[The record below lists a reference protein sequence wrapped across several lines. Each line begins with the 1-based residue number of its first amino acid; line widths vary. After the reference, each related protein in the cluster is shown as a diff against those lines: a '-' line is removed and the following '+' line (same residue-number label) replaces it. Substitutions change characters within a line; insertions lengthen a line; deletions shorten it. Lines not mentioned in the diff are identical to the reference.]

1 MLQQLRAAWH
11 QGQLSDLALHFADLI
26 ARLDPV
32 ADEKVLLGA
41 ALTSQYAVSGEVCVN
56 LGEIAGTSVLVG
68 VDGREIIA
76 PKLSSWLTSLRRS
89 SVVGTNDAYQPLV
102 LENDNRLYLYQYRN
116 LEARLAT
123 ALRSRAEAPD
133 FDVDPAR
140 LNRALSIVFP
150 VVAEAVEQREAAALA
165 IRRPFAV
172 ISGGPGTGKTTTVVR
187 VLALL
192 QELEIVVPDRVALS
206 APTGKAAAR
215 LREAMAQVSTESK
228 LLDVSPL
235 SDAVT
240 LHRLLGWRSGGRP
253 PTYGPNRAIPYDVVV
268 VDEASMVDL
277 ALMTQL
283 LEALPAKARL
293 ILLGDQDQL
302 ASVEAG
308 AVLSDICAA
317 AESKPLVGSVAR
329 LRHSWRFTRD
339 SQIGRLAT
347 AVTNGDTN
355 EALATLSESGQSDAI
370 MRPAAKRA
378 DLVDLLEE
386 HCVGVFAEGLR
397 LAATGAPA
405 EAVFNS
411 IFRLQLLAAH
421 RSGPGGVDELNQQVE
436 KQLALR
442 GLLRPGDTWYPGRPV
457 LVTRN
462 DYNLRL
468 FNGDIGVVL
477 PDPDQPERL
486 KAVFAQPEGG
496 WRAISPGRL
505 PEHVTAYAMTVH
517 KSQGSEFNCV
527 IMVLPERA
535 SYVLSRALL
544 YTAITRATD
553 RLEIWGRTEIL
564 EEAIRRR
571 VRRASGLRDR
581 LCAVGIT

>member
-102 LENDNRLYLYQYRN
+102 LENDNRLYLYQYWN

-150 VVAEAVEQREAAALA
+150 VVAEAAEQREAAALA

-355 EALATLSESGQSDAI
+355 EALATLSEPGQSDAI
-370 MRPAAKRA
+370 MRPVAKPA

-405 EAVFNS
+405 EEVFNS

-421 RSGPGGVDELNQQVE
+421 RSGLGGVDELNQQVE

-535 SYVLSRALL
+535 SHVLSRALL

-553 RLEIWGRTEIL
+553 RLEIWGRTEVL
-564 EEAIRRR
+564 GEAIRRR
-571 VRRASGLRDR
+571 ARRASGLRDR
-581 LCAVGIT
+581 LCAMGIT

>member
-1 MLQQLRAAWH
+1 MLQQLHAAWH
-11 QGQLSDLALHFADLI
+11 QGQLSDVALHFAGLI

-41 ALTSQYAVSGEVCVN
+41 ALTSQYAVSGEACAN
-56 LGEIAGTSVLVG
+56 LREIAGTSVLVG
-68 VDGREIIA
+68 VNGGEIIA

-89 SVVGTNDAYQPLV
+89 SVVGTNDAYRPLV

-116 LEARLAT
+116 LEVRLAT

-133 FDVDPAR
+133 FDVDSAQ
-140 LNRALSIVFP
+140 LNRALSVMFP
-150 VVAEAVEQREAAALA
+150 VAAEAVEQREAATLVV
-165 IRRPFAV
+165 RRPFAV
-172 ISGGPGTGKTTTVVR
+172 ISGGPGTGKTTIVVR

-192 QELEIVVPDRVALS
+192 QELNIAASDRVALS

-215 LREAMAQVSTESK
+215 LREAVAQVSAGSES
-228 LLDVSPL
+228 VAMSPPL
-235 SDAVT
+235 HAVT
-240 LHRLLGWRSGGRP
+240 LHRLLGYRSGYMP
-253 PTYGPNRAIPYDVVV
+253 PTYGANRALPYDVVV

-283 LEALPAKARL
+283 LEALPTKARL
-293 ILLGDQDQL
+293 ILLGDRDQL
-302 ASVEAG
+302 SSVEAG
-308 AVLSDICAA
+308 AVLGDICAA
-317 AESKPLVGSVAR
+317 AESKPLVGSVAQ
-329 LRHSWRFTRD
+329 LRYGWRFTRN

-347 AVTNGDTN
+347 AITNGDTD
-355 EALATLSESGQSDAI
+355 EAFATLSKPRQSEAI
-370 MRPAAKRA
+370 MRPVTKRA

-386 HCVGVFAEGLR
+386 CCVGIYAEGLR

-405 EAVFNS
+405 EVVFES
-411 IFRLQLLAAH
+411 ISRLQLLAAH

-436 KQLALR
+436 KQLVRR
-442 GLLRPGDTWYPGRPV
+442 GLLRPGATWYPGRPV

-486 KAVFAQPEGG
+486 KAVFAQSEGG
-496 WRAISPGRL
+496 WRAVSPGRL
-505 PEHVTAYAMTVH
+505 PEHETAYAMTVH
-517 KSQGSEFNCV
+517 KSQGSEFSGV

-535 SYVLSRALL
+535 SPVLSRALL

-553 RLEIWGRTEIL
+553 RLEIWGSAEML
-564 EEAIRRR
+564 GEAIRCR

-581 LCAVGIT
+581 LSSVGVT

>member
-1 MLQQLRAAWH
+1 MLQQLHAAWH
-11 QGQLSDLALHFADLI
+11 QGQLSDVALHFAGLI
-26 ARLDPV
+26 SRLDPV

-56 LGEIAGTSVLVG
+56 LGEIAGTSVLVS
-68 VDGREIIA
+68 VDGGEIIA

-116 LEARLAT
+116 LEARLAA

-133 FDVDPAR
+133 FVVDPAQ

-150 VVAEAVEQREAAALA
+150 VVAEAMEQREAAALA
-165 IRRPFAV
+165 VRRPFAV

-192 QELEIVVPDRVALS
+192 QELNIVVPDRVALS

-215 LREAMAQVSTESK
+215 LREAMAQVSTESEP
-228 LLDVSPL
+228 LDVSPL

-308 AVLSDICAA
+308 AVLGDICAA
-317 AESKPLVGSVAR
+317 AENKPLVGSVAR
-329 LRHSWRFTRD
+329 LRHGWRFTQD

-355 EALATLSESGQSDAI
+355 EALATLSKSGQSDAI
-370 MRPAAKRA
+370 MRPVAKRT

-386 HCVGVFAEGLR
+386 HCLDVYAEGLR

-411 IFRLQLLAAH
+411 ISRLQLLAAH
-421 RSGPGGVDELNQQVE
+421 RSGPDGVDELNQQVE

-442 GLLRPGDTWYPGRPV
+442 GLLRPGATWYPGRPV

-486 KAVFAQPEGG
+486 KAVFAQPEEG

-505 PEHVTAYAMTVH
+505 PEHETAYAMTVH
-517 KSQGSEFNCV
+517 KSQGSEFSRV

-535 SYVLSRALL
+535 SPVLSRALL

-553 RLEIWGRTEIL
+553 RLEIWGSTEIL

-581 LCAVGIT
+581 LCSVGVT

>member
-1 MLQQLRAAWH
+1 MLQQLHAAWH
-11 QGQLSDLALHFADLI
+11 QGQLSDIALHFTSLI

-32 ADEKVLLGA
+32 ADENVLLGA
-41 ALTSQYAVSGEVCVN
+41 ALTSQYAVSGEVCMN

-68 VDGREIIA
+68 ADGAEIIA

-89 SVVGTNDAYQPLV
+89 SVVGIDDAYQPLV
-102 LENDNRLYLYQYRN
+102 LENDDRLYLYRYRD

-133 FDVDPAR
+133 FDVDSAQ
-140 LNRALSIVFP
+140 LNRALSVVFP
-150 VVAEAVEQREAAALA
+150 VIDEAMEQREAAVLTV
-165 IRRPFAV
+165 RRPFAV
-172 ISGGPGTGKTTTVVR
+172 ISGGPGTGKTSTVVR

-192 QELEIVVPDRVALS
+192 QELNVMVPDRVALS

-215 LREAMAQVSTESK
+215 LREAVAQGSTESE
-228 LLDVSPL
+228 LLDISL
-235 SDAVT
+235 LGDAVT
-240 LHRLLGWRSGGRP
+240 LHRLLGWRSGGKP
-253 PTYGPNRAIPYDVVV
+253 PTYGANRAIPYDVVV

-283 LEALPAKARL
+283 LEALPEKARL
-293 ILLGDQDQL
+293 ILLGDPDQL
-302 ASVEAG
+302 SSVEAG
-308 AVLSDICAA
+308 AVLGDICVA

-329 LRHSWRFTRD
+329 LGRGWRFTPN
-339 SQIGRLAT
+339 SQIGRLVT
-347 AVTNGDTN
+347 AVRNGDTD
-355 EALATLSESGQSDAI
+355 EALSILSKPGQLDAI
-370 MRPAAKRA
+370 IRPVAKHT

-386 HCVGVFAEGLR
+386 HCVDVYAEGLR

-405 EAVFNS
+405 EVVYNS
-411 IFRLQLLAAH
+411 ISRLQLLAAH
-421 RSGPGGVDELNQQVE
+421 RIGPGGVHELNQQVE

-442 GLLRPGDTWYPGRPV
+442 GLLRSGETWYPGRPV
-457 LVTRN
+457 LVTCN

-486 KAVFAQPEGG
+486 KAVFAQSEGG

-505 PEHVTAYAMTVH
+505 PEHETAYAMTVH
-517 KSQGSEFNCV
+517 KSQGSEFNRV
-527 IMVLPERA
+527 IMVLPDRA
-535 SYVLSRALL
+535 SLLLSRALL

-553 RLEIWGRTEIL
+553 RLEIWGCTEVL
-564 EEAIRRR
+564 EGAIRRR
-571 VRRASGLRDR
+571 TRRTSGLRDR
-581 LCAVGIT
+581 LCAVAVT

>member
-102 LENDNRLYLYQYRN
+102 LENDNRLYLYQYWN

-355 EALATLSESGQSDAI
+355 EALATLSEPGQSDAI
-370 MRPAAKRA
+370 MRPVAKPA

-405 EAVFNS
+405 EEVFNS

-421 RSGPGGVDELNQQVE
+421 RSGLGGVDELNQQVE

-535 SYVLSRALL
+535 SHVLSRALL

-553 RLEIWGRTEIL
+553 RLEIWGRTEVL
-564 EEAIRRR
+564 GEAIRRR
-571 VRRASGLRDR
+571 ARRASGLRDR
-581 LCAVGIT
+581 LCAMGIT

>member
-1 MLQQLRAAWH
+1 
-11 QGQLSDLALHFADLI
+11 
-26 ARLDPV
+26 
-32 ADEKVLLGA
+32 
-41 ALTSQYAVSGEVCVN
+41 
-56 LGEIAGTSVLVG
+56 
-68 VDGREIIA
+68 
-76 PKLSSWLTSLRRS
+76 
-89 SVVGTNDAYQPLV
+89 
-102 LENDNRLYLYQYRN
+102 
-116 LEARLAT
+116 
-123 ALRSRAEAPD
+123 
-133 FDVDPAR
+133 
-140 LNRALSIVFP
+140 

-553 RLEIWGRTEIL
+553 RLEIWGSTEIL

>member
-1 MLQQLRAAWH
+1 MLQQLHAAWH
-11 QGQLSDLALHFADLI
+11 QGQLSDIALHFAGLI

-68 VDGREIIA
+68 VDGGEIIA

-116 LEARLAT
+116 LEARLAA

-133 FDVDPAR
+133 FVVDPAQ

-150 VVAEAVEQREAAALA
+150 VVAEEMEQREAAALA
-165 IRRPFAV
+165 VRRPFAV

-192 QELEIVVPDRVALS
+192 QELNIVAPDRVALS

-215 LREAMAQVSTESK
+215 LREAMAQVSTESEP
-228 LLDVSPL
+228 LDVSPL

-253 PTYGPNRAIPYDVVV
+253 PTYGANRAIPYDVVV

-308 AVLSDICAA
+308 AVLGDICAA
-317 AESKPLVGSVAR
+317 AENKPLVGSVAR
-329 LRHSWRFTRD
+329 LRHGWRFTQD
-339 SQIGRLAT
+339 CQIGRLAT

-355 EALATLSESGQSDAI
+355 EAFATLSKSGQSDAI
-370 MRPAAKRA
+370 MRPVAKRA

-386 HCVGVFAEGLR
+386 HCMDVYAEGLR
-397 LAATGAPA
+397 LAAAGAPA
-405 EAVFNS
+405 DVVFNS
-411 IFRLQLLAAH
+411 ISRLQLLAAH
-421 RSGPGGVDELNQQVE
+421 RSGPGGVHELNQQVE

-442 GLLRPGDTWYPGRPV
+442 GLLRPGATWYPGRPV

-486 KAVFAQPEGG
+486 KAVFAQPEEG

-505 PEHVTAYAMTVH
+505 PEHETAYAMTVH

-535 SYVLSRALL
+535 SLLLSRALL

-553 RLEIWGRTEIL
+553 RLEIWGSTEIL

-581 LCAVGIT
+581 LCSVGVT

>member
-1 MLQQLRAAWH
+1 MLQQLHSAWH
-11 QGQLSDLALHFADLI
+11 QGQLSDIALHFAGLI

-56 LGEIAGTSVLVG
+56 LGEVAGTSVLVS
-68 VDGREIIA
+68 VDGGEIIA
-76 PKLSSWLTSLRRS
+76 PKLSSWLTSLHRS

-116 LEARLAT
+116 LEARLAE

-133 FDVDPAR
+133 FAVDAAQ
-140 LNRALSIVFP
+140 LNRALSIIFP
-150 VVAEAVEQREAAALA
+150 AVTEAMEQREAAALA
-165 IRRPFAV
+165 VRRPLAV

-192 QELEIVVPDRVALS
+192 QELNIVVPDRVALS

-215 LREAMAQVSTESK
+215 LREAMAQVSTESE

-235 SDAVT
+235 GEAVT

-253 PTYGPNRAIPYDVVV
+253 PRYGSNRAIPYDVVV
-268 VDEASMVDL
+268 VDEVSMVDL

-308 AVLSDICAA
+308 AVLGDICAA
-317 AESKPLVGSVAR
+317 AECKPLLGSIAR
-329 LRHSWRFTRD
+329 LGHNWRFARD
-339 SQIGRLAT
+339 SQIGRLAS

-355 EALATLSESGQSDAI
+355 EALATLSRSGQSEAI
-370 MRPAAKRA
+370 MRPVAKRT

-386 HCVGVFAEGLR
+386 HCMNVYAEGLH

-405 EAVFNS
+405 EVVFNS
-411 IFRLQLLAAH
+411 ISRLKLLAAH
-421 RSGPGGVDELNQQVE
+421 RIGPGGVHELNQQVE

-442 GLLRPGDTWYPGRPV
+442 GLLRSGDTWYPGRPV

-468 FNGDIGVVL
+468 FNGDVGVVL
-477 PDPDQPERL
+477 RDPDQPERL
-486 KAVFAQPEGG
+486 KAVFAQSEGG

-505 PEHVTAYAMTVH
+505 PEHETAYAMTVH

-535 SYVLSRALL
+535 SILLSRALL

-553 RLEIWGRTEIL
+553 RLEIWGSTEIL

-581 LCAVGIT
+581 LCSIGVT

>member
-1 MLQQLRAAWH
+1 
-11 QGQLSDLALHFADLI
+11 
-26 ARLDPV
+26 V
-32 ADEKVLLGA
+32 AQA
-41 ALTSQYAVSGEVCVN
+41 S
-56 LGEIAGTSVLVG
+56 
-68 VDGREIIA
+68 
-76 PKLSSWLTSLRRS
+76 
-89 SVVGTNDAYQPLV
+89 
-102 LENDNRLYLYQYRN
+102 
-116 LEARLAT
+116 
-123 ALRSRAEAPD
+123 
-133 FDVDPAR
+133 
-140 LNRALSIVFP
+140 
-150 VVAEAVEQREAAALA
+150 
-165 IRRPFAV
+165 
-172 ISGGPGTGKTTTVVR
+172 TGS
-187 VLALL
+187 
-192 QELEIVVPDRVALS
+192 E
-206 APTGKAAAR
+206 
-215 LREAMAQVSTESK
+215 

-235 SDAVT
+235 GEAVT

-253 PTYGPNRAIPYDVVV
+253 PTYGANRAIPYDVVV

-277 ALMTQL
+277 ALMTRL

-293 ILLGDQDQL
+293 ILLGDRDQL
-302 ASVEAG
+302 SSVEAG
-308 AVLSDICAA
+308 AVLGDICAA

-329 LRHSWRFTRD
+329 LGHGWRFTPN

-347 AVTNGDTN
+347 AVTNGDTE
-355 EALATLSESGQSDAI
+355 EALATLSKPGQSDAI
-370 MRPAAKRA
+370 MRPVAKRT

-386 HCVGVFAEGLR
+386 HCLDVYVKGLR

-411 IFRLQLLAAH
+411 ISRLQLLAAH
-421 RSGPGGVDELNQQVE
+421 RSGPGGVHELNQQVE
-436 KQLALR
+436 KQLTLR

-486 KAVFAQPEGG
+486 KAVFAQSEGG

-505 PEHVTAYAMTVH
+505 PEHETAYAMTVH

-535 SYVLSRALL
+535 SLLLSRALL

-553 RLEIWGRTEIL
+553 RLEIWGSTEIL
-564 EEAIRRR
+564 EEAIRCR
-571 VRRASGLRDR
+571 VRHTSGLRDR
-581 LCAVGIT
+581 LCSVGVT

>member
-1 MLQQLRAAWH
+1 MLQQLHAAWH
-11 QGQLSDLALHFADLI
+11 QGQLSDVALHFAGLI

-32 ADEKVLLGA
+32 ADENVLLGA
-41 ALTSQYAVSGEVCVN
+41 ALTSQYAVSGEVCMN
-56 LGEIAGTSVLVG
+56 LREIAGTSVLVG
-68 VDGREIIA
+68 ADSAEIIA

-89 SVVGTNDAYQPLV
+89 SVVGIDDAYQPLV
-102 LENDNRLYLYQYRN
+102 LENDDRLYLYQYRN
-116 LEARLAT
+116 LEARLAS

-133 FDVDPAR
+133 FNVDPAQ
-140 LNRALSIVFP
+140 LNRALSVVFP
-150 VVAEAVEQREAAALA
+150 VVAEAMEQREAAVLTV
-165 IRRPFAV
+165 RRPFAV

-192 QELEIVVPDRVALS
+192 QELNIVVPDRVALS

-215 LREAMAQVSTESK
+215 LREAVAQASTGSE

-235 SDAVT
+235 GEAVT

-253 PTYGPNRAIPYDVVV
+253 PTYGANRAIPYDVVV

-277 ALMTQL
+277 ALMTRL

-293 ILLGDQDQL
+293 ILLGDRDQL
-302 ASVEAG
+302 SSVEAG
-308 AVLSDICAA
+308 AVLGDICAA

-329 LRHSWRFTRD
+329 LGHGWRFTPN

-355 EALATLSESGQSDAI
+355 EALATLSKSGQSDAI
-370 MRPAAKRA
+370 MRPVAKRT
-378 DLVDLLEE
+378 DLVDLLED
-386 HCVGVFAEGLR
+386 HCLDVYAEGLR

-411 IFRLQLLAAH
+411 ISRLQLLAAH
-421 RSGPGGVDELNQQVE
+421 RIGPGGVHELNQQVE

-442 GLLRPGDTWYPGRPV
+442 GLLRPGATWYPGRPV

-486 KAVFAQPEGG
+486 KAVFAQPEEG

-505 PEHVTAYAMTVH
+505 PEHETAYAMTVH
-517 KSQGSEFNCV
+517 KSQGSEFSRV

-535 SYVLSRALL
+535 SPVLSRALL

-553 RLEIWGRTEIL
+553 RLEIWGSTEIL

-581 LCAVGIT
+581 LCSVGVT

>member
-1 MLQQLRAAWH
+1 MLQQLHAAWH
-11 QGQLSDLALHFADLI
+11 QGQLSDVALHFAGLI

-68 VDGREIIA
+68 VDGGEIIA
-76 PKLSSWLTSLRRS
+76 PKLSSWLTSLHRS
-89 SVVGTNDAYQPLV
+89 SVVGTNDGYQPLV

-116 LEARLAT
+116 LEARLAG

-192 QELEIVVPDRVALS
+192 QELNIVVPDRVALS

-215 LREAMAQVSTESK
+215 LREAVAQASTGSE

-235 SDAVT
+235 GEAVT

-253 PTYGPNRAIPYDVVV
+253 PTYGANRAIPYDVVV

-277 ALMTQL
+277 ALMTRL

-293 ILLGDQDQL
+293 ILLGDRDQL
-302 ASVEAG
+302 SSVEAG
-308 AVLSDICAA
+308 AVLGDICAA

-329 LRHSWRFTRD
+329 LGHGWRFTPN

-355 EALATLSESGQSDAI
+355 EALATLSRSGHSDAI
-370 MRPAAKRA
+370 MRPVAKRT
-378 DLVDLLEE
+378 DFVDLLEE
-386 HCVGVFAEGLR
+386 HCMDVYAEGLR

-405 EAVFNS
+405 EVVFNS
-411 IFRLQLLAAH
+411 ISRLQLLAAH
-421 RSGPGGVDELNQQVE
+421 RSGPGGVHELNQQVE
-436 KQLALR
+436 KQLTLR

-486 KAVFAQPEGG
+486 KAVFAQSEGG

-505 PEHVTAYAMTVH
+505 PEHETAYAMTVH

-535 SYVLSRALL
+535 SLLLSRALL

-553 RLEIWGRTEIL
+553 RLEIWGSTEIL

-581 LCAVGIT
+581 LCSVGVT

>member
-355 EALATLSESGQSDAI
+355 EAFATLSKSGQSDAI
-370 MRPAAKRA
+370 MRSVAKRA

-386 HCVGVFAEGLR
+386 HCLDVYAEGLR

-405 EAVFNS
+405 EVVFNS
-411 IFRLQLLAAH
+411 ISRLQLLAAH
-421 RSGPGGVDELNQQVE
+421 RSGPGGVHELNQQVE

-442 GLLRPGDTWYPGRPV
+442 GLLRPGATWYPGRPV

-553 RLEIWGRTEIL
+553 RLEIWGRTEVL
-564 EEAIRRR
+564 AEAIRRR
-571 VRRASGLRDR
+571 ARRASGLRDR
-581 LCAVGIT
+581 LCSVGIT

>member
-1 MLQQLRAAWH
+1 MLQQLYAAWH
-11 QGQLSDLALHFADLI
+11 QGQLSDVALHFAGLI

-41 ALTSQYAVSGEVCVN
+41 ALTSQCAVSGEVCLN

-68 VDGREIIA
+68 VDGGEIIA
-76 PKLSSWLTSLRRS
+76 PKLSPWLTSLRCS

-133 FDVDPAR
+133 LDVDSDQ
-140 LNRALSIVFP
+140 LKRALSVVFP
-150 VVAEAVEQREAAALA
+150 VTAEAAEQREAAALVV
-165 IRRPFAV
+165 RRPFAV

-192 QELEIVVPDRVALS
+192 QELNIVAPDRVALS

-215 LREAMAQVSTESK
+215 LREAVAQVSTESES
-228 LLDVSPL
+228 VVMPS
-235 SDAVT
+235 SSHAVT

-253 PTYGPNRAIPYDVVV
+253 PTYGANRAIPYDVVV

-283 LEALPAKARL
+283 LEALPTKARL
-293 ILLGDQDQL
+293 ILLGDRDQL

-308 AVLSDICAA
+308 AVLGDICAA
-317 AESKPLVGSVAR
+317 AESKPLVNSVAR
-329 LRHSWRFTRD
+329 LRHSWRFARN

-347 AVTNGDTN
+347 AVTNGDTD
-355 EALATLSESGQSDAI
+355 EALATLSKPDQLDAI
-370 MRPAAKRA
+370 MRPVAKRA
-378 DLVDLLEE
+378 NLLNLLEE
-386 HCVGVFAEGLR
+386 HCLDVYAEGLR

-405 EAVFNS
+405 EVAFNS
-411 IFRLQLLAAH
+411 LSQLQLLAAH
-421 RSGPGGVDELNQQVE
+421 RRGPGGVDELNQQVE

-442 GLLRPGDTWYPGRPV
+442 GLLRLGDAWYPGRPV

-486 KAVFAQPEGG
+486 KVIFPRAEGG

-505 PEHVTAYAMTVH
+505 PEHETAYAMTVH
-517 KSQGSEFNCV
+517 KSQGSEFNGV
-527 IMVLPERA
+527 IMVLPERTLP
-535 SYVLSRALL
+535 VLSRALL

-553 RLEIWGRTEIL
+553 RLEIWGCTEVL
-564 EEAIRRR
+564 EEAIRRQA
-571 VRRASGLRDR
+571 RRASGLRDR
-581 LCAVGIT
+581 LSAVTVT

>member
-1 MLQQLRAAWH
+1 MLKQLHAAWH
-11 QGQLSDLALHFADLI
+11 QGQLSDVALHFAGLI

-32 ADEKVLLGA
+32 ADENVLLGA
-41 ALTSQYAVSGEVCVN
+41 ALTSQCAVSGEVCMN
-56 LGEIAGTSVLVG
+56 LGEVAGTSVLVG
-68 VDGREIIA
+68 AAGAEIIA
-76 PKLSSWLTSLRRS
+76 PKLSSWLTSLQRS
-89 SVVGTNDAYQPLV
+89 SVVGTDDAYQPLM
-102 LENDNRLYLYQYRN
+102 LENDDRLYLYQYRN
-116 LEARLAT
+116 LEARLAS
-123 ALRSRAEAPD
+123 ALRSRAETPD
-133 FDVDPAR
+133 FDVDPAQ
-140 LNRALSIVFP
+140 LNRALSVVFP
-150 VVAEAVEQREAAALA
+150 AVAEAMEQREAAVLTV
-165 IRRPFAV
+165 RRPFAV

-192 QELEIVVPDRVALS
+192 QELNIVAPDRVALS

-215 LREAMAQVSTESK
+215 LREAVAQASTGSE

-235 SDAVT
+235 GEAVT

-253 PTYGPNRAIPYDVVV
+253 PTYGANRVIPYDVVV

-283 LEALPAKARL
+283 LEALPVKARL
-293 ILLGDQDQL
+293 ILLGDRDQL
-302 ASVEAG
+302 SSVETG
-308 AVLSDICAA
+308 AVFSDICAA
-317 AESKPLVGSVAR
+317 AESKPLEGSVVR
-329 LRHSWRFTRD
+329 LGHGWRFTPN

-355 EALATLSESGQSDAI
+355 EALATLSKSGQSDAI
-370 MRPAAKRA
+370 MRPVAKRT
-378 DLVDLLEE
+378 DLVDLLED
-386 HCVGVFAEGLR
+386 HCVDVYAEGLR

-421 RSGPGGVDELNQQVE
+421 RVGPGGVHELNQQVE

-442 GLLRPGDTWYPGRPV
+442 GLLRTGDIWYPGRPV

-468 FNGDIGVVL
+468 FNGDIGIVL

-496 WRAISPGRL
+496 WCAISPGRL
-505 PEHVTAYAMTVH
+505 PEHETAYAMTVH

-527 IMVLPERA
+527 ILVLPERA
-535 SYVLSRALL
+535 SLILSRALL

-553 RLEIWGRTEIL
+553 RLEIWGRTKIL
-564 EEAIRRR
+564 EEAIRCRA
-571 VRRASGLRDR
+571 RRASGLRDR
-581 LCAVGIT
+581 LCSVGVT

>member
-1 MLQQLRAAWH
+1 M
-11 QGQLSDLALHFADLI
+11 
-26 ARLDPV
+26 
-32 ADEKVLLGA
+32 
-41 ALTSQYAVSGEVCVN
+41 
-56 LGEIAGTSVLVG
+56 
-68 VDGREIIA
+68 
-76 PKLSSWLTSLRRS
+76 
-89 SVVGTNDAYQPLV
+89 VGTNDAYQPLV

-116 LEARLAT
+116 LEARLAA

-133 FDVDPAR
+133 FVVDPAQ

-150 VVAEAVEQREAAALA
+150 VVAEAMEQREAAALA
-165 IRRPFAV
+165 VRRPFAV

-192 QELEIVVPDRVALS
+192 QELNIVAPDRVALS

-215 LREAMAQVSTESK
+215 LREAMAQVSTESEP
-228 LLDVSPL
+228 LDVSPL
-235 SDAVT
+235 GDAVT

-308 AVLSDICAA
+308 AVLGDIYAA
-317 AESKPLVGSVAR
+317 AENKPLVGSVAR
-329 LRHSWRFTRD
+329 LRHGWRFTQD

-355 EALATLSESGQSDAI
+355 EAFATLSKPGQSDAI
-370 MRPAAKRA
+370 MRSVAKRA

-386 HCVGVFAEGLR
+386 HCMDVYAEGLR

-405 EAVFNS
+405 EVVFNS
-411 IFRLQLLAAH
+411 ISRLQLLAAH
-421 RSGPGGVDELNQQVE
+421 RSGPGGVHELNQQVE

-442 GLLRPGDTWYPGRPV
+442 GLLRPGATWYPGRPV

-486 KAVFAQPEGG
+486 KAVFAQPEEG

-505 PEHVTAYAMTVH
+505 PEHETAYAMTVH
-517 KSQGSEFNCV
+517 KSQGSEFSRV

-535 SYVLSRALL
+535 SPVLSRALL

-553 RLEIWGRTEIL
+553 RLEIWGSTEIL

-581 LCAVGIT
+581 LCSVGVT

>member
-1 MLQQLRAAWH
+1 MLQQLHAAWH
-11 QGQLSDLALHFADLI
+11 QGQLSDVALHFAGLI

-32 ADEKVLLGA
+32 ADENVLLGA
-41 ALTSQYAVSGEVCVN
+41 ALTSQYAVSGEVCMN

-68 VDGREIIA
+68 ADGAEIIA

-89 SVVGTNDAYQPLV
+89 SVVGIDDAYQPLV
-102 LENDNRLYLYQYRN
+102 LENDDRLYLYQYRN
-116 LEARLAT
+116 LEARLAS

-133 FDVDPAR
+133 FDVDPVQ
-140 LNRALSIVFP
+140 LNRALSVVFP
-150 VVAEAVEQREAAALA
+150 LAAEAMEQREAAML
-165 IRRPFAV
+165 IVRRPFAV

-192 QELEIVVPDRVALS
+192 QELNIVVPDRVALS

-215 LREAMAQVSTESK
+215 LREAMAQVSTESE

-235 SDAVT
+235 GEAVT

-253 PTYGPNRAIPYDVVV
+253 PRYGPNRAIPYDVVV
-268 VDEASMVDL
+268 VDEVSMVDL

-283 LEALPAKARL
+283 LEALPRKARL
-293 ILLGDQDQL
+293 ILLGDRDQL
-302 ASVEAG
+302 SSVEAG
-308 AVLSDICAA
+308 AVLGDICAA
-317 AESKPLVGSVAR
+317 AESKPLLGSIAR
-329 LRHSWRFTRD
+329 LGHSWRFTRD

-355 EALATLSESGQSDAI
+355 EALATLSRSGHSDAI
-370 MRPAAKRA
+370 MRPVAKRT
-378 DLVDLLEE
+378 DLVDLLED
-386 HCVGVFAEGLR
+386 HCMGVYAEGLR

-405 EAVFNS
+405 EVVFES
-411 IFRLQLLAAH
+411 ISRLQLLAAH
-421 RSGPGGVDELNQQVE
+421 RVGPGGVHELNQQVE

-486 KAVFAQPEGG
+486 KAVFAQSEGG

-505 PEHVTAYAMTVH
+505 PEHETAYAMTVH

-535 SYVLSRALL
+535 SILLSRALL

-553 RLEIWGRTEIL
+553 RLEIWGSTEIL
-564 EEAIRRR
+564 EKAIRRR

-581 LCAVGIT
+581 LCSVGVT

>member
-1 MLQQLRAAWH
+1 MLQQLHAAWH
-11 QGQLSDLALHFADLI
+11 QGQLSDVALHFAGLI

-32 ADEKVLLGA
+32 ADENVLLGA
-41 ALTSQYAVSGEVCVN
+41 ALTSQYAVSGEVCMN

-68 VDGREIIA
+68 ADGAEIIA

-116 LEARLAT
+116 LEARLAA

-133 FDVDPAR
+133 FVVDPAQ

-150 VVAEAVEQREAAALA
+150 VVAEAMEQREAAALA
-165 IRRPFAV
+165 VRRPFAV

-192 QELEIVVPDRVALS
+192 QELNIVAPDRVALS

-215 LREAMAQVSTESK
+215 LREAMAQVSTESEP
-228 LLDVSPL
+228 LDVSPL

-240 LHRLLGWRSGGRP
+240 LHRLLGWRSGSRP
-253 PTYGPNRAIPYDVVV
+253 PTYGANRAIPYDVVV

-308 AVLSDICAA
+308 AVLGDICAA
-317 AESKPLVGSVAR
+317 AENKPLVGSVAR
-329 LRHSWRFTRD
+329 LRHGWRFTQD

-355 EALATLSESGQSDAI
+355 EAFATLSKSGQSDAI
-370 MRPAAKRA
+370 MRSVAKRA

-386 HCVGVFAEGLR
+386 HCMDVYAEGLR

-405 EAVFNS
+405 EVVFNS
-411 IFRLQLLAAH
+411 ISRLQLLAAH
-421 RSGPGGVDELNQQVE
+421 RIGPGGVHELNQQVE

-486 KAVFAQPEGG
+486 KAVFAQPEEG

-505 PEHVTAYAMTVH
+505 PEHETAYAMTVH
-517 KSQGSEFNCV
+517 KSQGSEFSRV
-527 IMVLPERA
+527 IMVLPERT
-535 SYVLSRALL
+535 SPVLSRALL

-553 RLEIWGRTEIL
+553 RLEIWGSTEIL
-564 EEAIRRR
+564 EEAIRCR

-581 LCAVGIT
+581 LCSVGVT

>member
-355 EALATLSESGQSDAI
+355 EALETLSEPGQSDAI
-370 MRPAAKRA
+370 MRPAATRA

-405 EAVFNS
+405 EAVLNS

-421 RSGPGGVDELNQQVE
+421 RSGLGGVDELNQQVE

-553 RLEIWGRTEIL
+553 RLEIWGRTEVL
-564 EEAIRRR
+564 GEAIRRR
-571 VRRASGLRDR
+571 ARRASGLRDR
-581 LCAVGIT
+581 LCAMGIT

>member
-192 QELEIVVPDRVALS
+192 QELEIV
-206 APTGKAAAR
+206 AR
-215 LREAMAQVSTESK
+215 SK
-228 LLDVSPL
+228 
-235 SDAVT
+235 T
-240 LHRLLGWRSGGRP
+240 HR
-253 PTYGPNRAIPYDVVV
+253 
-268 VDEASMVDL
+268 
-277 ALMTQL
+277 
-283 LEALPAKARL
+283 
-293 ILLGDQDQL
+293 
-302 ASVEAG
+302 
-308 AVLSDICAA
+308 
-317 AESKPLVGSVAR
+317 
-329 LRHSWRFTRD
+329 
-339 SQIGRLAT
+339 
-347 AVTNGDTN
+347 
-355 EALATLSESGQSDAI
+355 
-370 MRPAAKRA
+370 
-378 DLVDLLEE
+378 
-386 HCVGVFAEGLR
+386 
-397 LAATGAPA
+397 
-405 EAVFNS
+405 
-411 IFRLQLLAAH
+411 
-421 RSGPGGVDELNQQVE
+421 VE
-436 KQLALR
+436 K
-442 GLLRPGDTWYPGRPV
+442 
-457 LVTRN
+457 
-462 DYNLRL
+462 
-468 FNGDIGVVL
+468 
-477 PDPDQPERL
+477 
-486 KAVFAQPEGG
+486 
-496 WRAISPGRL
+496 S
-505 PEHVTAYAMTVH
+505 
-517 KSQGSEFNCV
+517 
-527 IMVLPERA
+527 
-535 SYVLSRALL
+535 
-544 YTAITRATD
+544 
-553 RLEIWGRTEIL
+553 
-564 EEAIRRR
+564 
-571 VRRASGLRDR
+571 RRAEPVACHSLD
-581 LCAVGIT
+581 

>member
-1 MLQQLRAAWH
+1 MLQQLHAAWH
-11 QGQLSDLALHFADLI
+11 QGQLSDVALHFAGLI
-26 ARLDPV
+26 ARLDPI
-32 ADEKVLLGA
+32 ADENVLLGA
-41 ALTSQYAVSGEVCVN
+41 ALTSQYAVSGEVCIN

-68 VDGREIIA
+68 ADGAEIIA
-76 PKLSSWLTSLRRS
+76 PKLSSWLVSLQRS
-89 SVVGTNDAYQPLV
+89 SVVGIDDAYQPLV
-102 LENDNRLYLYQYRN
+102 LENDDRLYLYQYRN
-116 LEARLAT
+116 LEARLAR

-133 FDVDPAR
+133 FNVDPAQ
-140 LNRALSIVFP
+140 LNRALSVVFP
-150 VVAEAVEQREAAALA
+150 LAAEVIEQREAAVLTV
-165 IRRPFAV
+165 RRPFAV

-192 QELEIVVPDRVALS
+192 QELNMLVPDRVALS

-215 LREAMAQVSTESK
+215 LREAVAQASTGSE
-228 LLDVSPL
+228 LLDVSRL
-235 SDAVT
+235 GEAVT

-253 PTYGPNRAIPYDVVV
+253 PTYGTNRAIPYDVVI

-293 ILLGDQDQL
+293 ILLGDRDQL
-302 ASVEAG
+302 SSVEAG
-308 AVLSDICAA
+308 AVLGDICAA

-329 LRHSWRFTRD
+329 LGHGWRFTPN

-355 EALATLSESGQSDAI
+355 EALATLSKSGQSDAI
-370 MRPAAKRA
+370 MRPVAKRA

-386 HCVGVFAEGLR
+386 HCMDVYAEGLR

-405 EAVFNS
+405 EAVFNNIS
-411 IFRLQLLAAH
+411 RLQLLTAH
-421 RSGPGGVDELNQQVE
+421 RIGPGGVNELNQQVE

-442 GLLRPGDTWYPGRPV
+442 GLLRLGDTWYPGRPV

-486 KAVFAQPEGG
+486 KAVFVQSEGG

-505 PEHVTAYAMTVH
+505 PEHETAYAMTVH
-517 KSQGSEFNCV
+517 KSQGSEFNRV
-527 IMVLPERA
+527 IVVLPERA
-535 SYVLSRALL
+535 SLLLSRALL

-553 RLEIWGRTEIL
+553 RLEIWGSTQIL
-564 EEAIRRR
+564 EEAIRCR

-581 LCAVGIT
+581 LCCVGVT

>member
-1 MLQQLRAAWH
+1 MLQQLHAAWH
-11 QGQLSDLALHFADLI
+11 QGQLSDVALHFAGLI

-32 ADEKVLLGA
+32 ADENVLLGA
-41 ALTSQYAVSGEVCVN
+41 ALTSQYAVSGEVCMN

-68 VDGREIIA
+68 ADGAEIIA

-89 SVVGTNDAYQPLV
+89 SVVGIDDAYQPLV
-102 LENDNRLYLYQYRN
+102 LENDDRLYLYQYRN
-116 LEARLAT
+116 LEARLAS

-133 FDVDPAR
+133 FDVDPTQ
-140 LNRALSIVFP
+140 LNRALSVVFP
-150 VVAEAVEQREAAALA
+150 GAAEAMEQREAAVLTV
-165 IRRPFAV
+165 RRPFAV

-192 QELEIVVPDRVALS
+192 QELNIMALDRVALS
-206 APTGKAAAR
+206 APTGKAATR
-215 LREAMAQVSTESK
+215 LREAVAQASTGPE
-228 LLDVSPL
+228 LFDVSAL
-235 SDAVT
+235 GEAVT

-253 PTYGPNRAIPYDVVV
+253 PTYGTNRAIPYDVVV

-293 ILLGDQDQL
+293 ILLGDRDQL
-302 ASVEAG
+302 SSVEAG
-308 AVLSDICAA
+308 AVFGDICAA
-317 AESKPLVGSVAR
+317 AERKPLVGSVAR
-329 LRHSWRFTRD
+329 LGHGWRFTPN

-355 EALATLSESGQSDAI
+355 EVLATLSKSGQSDAI
-370 MRPAAKRA
+370 MRPVAKRT

-386 HCVGVFAEGLR
+386 HCMDVYAEGLR
-397 LAATGAPA
+397 LAETGAPA

-411 IFRLQLLAAH
+411 ISRLQLLAAH
-421 RSGPGGVDELNQQVE
+421 RLGPGGVHELNQQVE
-436 KQLALR
+436 KQLTLR

-477 PDPDQPERL
+477 PDPDQPDRL
-486 KAVFAQPEGG
+486 KAVFAQFGGG

-505 PEHVTAYAMTVH
+505 PEHETAYAMTVH

-535 SYVLSRALL
+535 SLVLSRALL

-553 RLEIWGRTEIL
+553 RLEIWGSTEIL
-564 EEAIRRR
+564 EEAIRYR

-581 LCAVGIT
+581 LCSVGVT

>member
-1 MLQQLRAAWH
+1 MLQQLHAAWH
-11 QGQLSDLALHFADLI
+11 QGQLSDIALHFAGLI

-56 LGEIAGTSVLVG
+56 LGEIAGTSVLVSA
-68 VDGREIIA
+68 DGSQIIA
-76 PKLSSWLTSLRRS
+76 PTLSSWLTSLRRS

-116 LEARLAT
+116 LEARLAA

-133 FDVDPAR
+133 FVVDPAQ

-150 VVAEAVEQREAAALA
+150 VVAEAMEQREAAALA
-165 IRRPFAV
+165 VRRPFAV

-187 VLALL
+187 GLALL
-192 QELEIVVPDRVALS
+192 QELNIVAPDRVALS

-215 LREAMAQVSTESK
+215 LREAMAQVSTESEP
-228 LLDVSPL
+228 LDVSPL

-253 PTYGPNRAIPYDVVV
+253 PTYGANRAIPYDVVV

-308 AVLSDICAA
+308 AVLGDICAA
-317 AESKPLVGSVAR
+317 AENKPLVGSVAR
-329 LRHSWRFTRD
+329 LRHGWRFTQD

-355 EALATLSESGQSDAI
+355 EAFATLSKSGQSDAI
-370 MRPAAKRA
+370 MRSVAKRA

-386 HCVGVFAEGLR
+386 HCMDVYAEGLR

-405 EAVFNS
+405 EVVFNS
-411 IFRLQLLAAH
+411 ISRLQLLAAH
-421 RSGPGGVDELNQQVE
+421 RSGPGGVHELNQQVE

-442 GLLRPGDTWYPGRPV
+442 GLLRPGATWYPGRPV

-486 KAVFAQPEGG
+486 KAVFAQPEEG

-505 PEHVTAYAMTVH
+505 PEHETAYAMTVH
-517 KSQGSEFNCV
+517 KSQGSEFSRV

-535 SYVLSRALL
+535 SPVLSRALL

-553 RLEIWGRTEIL
+553 RLEIWGSTEIL

-581 LCAVGIT
+581 LCSVGVT

>member
-1 MLQQLRAAWH
+1 MLQQLHAAWH
-11 QGQLSDLALHFADLI
+11 QGQLSDVALHFAGLI

-32 ADEKVLLGA
+32 ADENVLLGA
-41 ALTSQYAVSGEVCVN
+41 ALTSQYAVSGEVCMN

-68 VDGREIIA
+68 ADGAEIIA

-89 SVVGTNDAYQPLV
+89 SVVGINDAYQPLV
-102 LENDNRLYLYQYRN
+102 LENDDRLYLYQYRN
-116 LEARLAT
+116 LEARLAS

-133 FDVDPAR
+133 FNVDPAQ
-140 LNRALSIVFP
+140 LNRALSVVFP
-150 VVAEAVEQREAAALA
+150 VVAEAMEQREAAVLTV
-165 IRRPFAV
+165 RRPFAV

-192 QELEIVVPDRVALS
+192 QELNIVVPDRVALS

-215 LREAMAQVSTESK
+215 LREAVAQASTGSE

-235 SDAVT
+235 GEAVT

-253 PTYGPNRAIPYDVVV
+253 PTYGANRAIPYDVVV

-308 AVLSDICAA
+308 AVLGDICAA
-317 AESKPLVGSVAR
+317 AENKPLVGSVAR
-329 LRHSWRFTRD
+329 LRHGWRFTQD

-355 EALATLSESGQSDAI
+355 EAFATLSKSGQSDAI
-370 MRPAAKRA
+370 MRSVAKRA

-386 HCVGVFAEGLR
+386 HCMDVYAEGLR

-405 EAVFNS
+405 EVVFNS
-411 IFRLQLLAAH
+411 ISRLQLLAAH
-421 RSGPGGVDELNQQVE
+421 RSGPGGVHELNQQVE

-442 GLLRPGDTWYPGRPV
+442 GLLRPGATWYPGRPV

-486 KAVFAQPEGG
+486 KAVFAQPEEG

-505 PEHVTAYAMTVH
+505 PEHETAYAMTVH
-517 KSQGSEFNCV
+517 KTQGSEFSRV

-535 SYVLSRALL
+535 SPVLSRALL

-553 RLEIWGRTEIL
+553 RLEIWGSTEIL
-564 EEAIRRR
+564 EEAIRCR
-571 VRRASGLRDR
+571 VRHTSGLRDR
-581 LCAVGIT
+581 LCSVGVT